1 MRSKTGES
9 MYINKGKLR
18 LLHKG
23 KSKPCLSQD
32 GILALNL
39 FILGN
44 DFRHAALPFIA
55 VKV

>member
-23 KSKPCLSQD
+23 KSKPCLGQD
-32 GILALNL
+32 GILALNP

-44 DFRHAALPFIA
+44 DIRHAALPFIA